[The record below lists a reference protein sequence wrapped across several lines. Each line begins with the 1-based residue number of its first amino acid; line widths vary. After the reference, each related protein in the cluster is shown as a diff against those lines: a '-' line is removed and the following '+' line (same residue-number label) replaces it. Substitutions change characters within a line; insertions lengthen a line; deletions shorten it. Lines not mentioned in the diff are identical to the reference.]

1 MSDDDR
7 IPTLTDP
14 VTPGVVRPKRSGTA
28 LPEDLRVE
36 LETELTAR
44 MHALSETLVQEAV
57 RRVETVLF
65 EELSTR
71 LREQLPEIVAQ
82 TVEEMLAEDSS
93 ED

>member
-1 MSDDDR
+1 MSSDDDR

-14 VTPGVVRPKRSGTA
+14 VSPGLARPSRPRTV

-44 MHALSETLVQEAV
+44 MHELSETLLQEAV
-57 RRVETVLF
+57 RRIEAVLF
-65 EELSTR
+65 EELSNK

-82 TVEEMLAEDSS
+82 TVEEMLAE
-93 ED
+93 EPEA